1 MVRGW
6 SGVTI
11 LRALRVLLF
20 TGLISLVATALVT
33 RGAAPTVVV
42 VEVKGIIN
50 PVMADYVSRGIEE
63 AEEIGATACI
73 IQLDTPGGLDTAM
86 RDIVQDIVNARI
98 PVVVY
103 VSPSGARAASAGVF
117 ITVAAHVAAM
127 APNTAIGAASP
138 VSVGPEGEVE
148 MSETMQE
155 KVLNDA
161 AAYIR
166 SIAQA
171 HGRNMEWAEKAVR
184 EAVSATERE
193 ALELNVIDLVAP
205 DLASLISELDGRQA
219 TLLGGAVVTIETA
232 GAVLVRVEMSW
243 MEEFLF
249 AITDPNI
256 AYVLLGLAS
265 LGLFVEIS
273 NPGLIFPGV
282 AGGICAILA
291 FYSLGNL
298 PVNIAGILLVVGAF
312 GLFIAE
318 AFTATFGL
326 LTGGGII
333 ALVLGSLIL
342 FKGGPLFRVN
352 PWLVGVVAT
361 CLGALA
367 AFVVTRVVSV
377 HRRQPSTGWE
387 ELVGK
392 TAVVKVALAPEGTVL
407 LKGERWTAVSEEG
420 RVETGETV
428 VINRVDSLKLY
439 VTRHPK
445 EAGG

>member
-1 MVRGW
+1 MHQRTVRA
-6 SGVTI
+6 T
-11 LRALRVLLF
+11 LRAVRILLLL
-20 TGLISLVATALVT
+20 GLISLASTALVT
-33 RGAAPTVVV
+33 RAAVPTIFIL
-42 VEVKGIIN
+42 EVKGIIN
-50 PVMADYVSRGIEE
+50 PVSADYVSRGIEE
-63 AEEIGATACI
+63 AEEAGATVCI
-73 IQLDTPGGLDTAM
+73 IQMDTPGGLDTAM

-103 VSPSGARAASAGVF
+103 VSPSGARAASAGAF

-138 VSVGPEGEVE
+138 VSIGPEGEE
-148 MSETMQE
+148 QMSQTMQE

-166 SIAQA
+166 SIAEA
-171 HGRNMEWAEKAVR
+171 HGRNMDWAERAVR
-184 EAVSATERE
+184 EAVSATEQE

-205 DLASLISELDGRQA
+205 DLASLILQLDGWET
-219 TLLGGAVVTIETA
+219 TLLGGTVVTIETA
-232 GAVLVRVEMSW
+232 GAVLHHIEMSW
-243 MEEFLF
+243 MEKFLF

-256 AYVLLGLAS
+256 AFVLLGLAS

-282 AGGICAILA
+282 VGGICAILA

-298 PVNIAGILLVVGAF
+298 PVNIAGILLVVGAL

-318 AFTATFGL
+318 IFTSSFGL
-326 LTGGGII
+326 LTGGGVV

-342 FKGGPLFRVN
+342 FKGGPLFQVN
-352 PWLVGVVAT
+352 PWLIGIVAT
-361 CLGALA
+361 CIGALA
-367 AFVVTRVVSV
+367 AFVVTRVLSV

-392 TAVVKVALAPEGTVL
+392 TVVVKVALAPEGTVL
-407 LKGERWTAVSEEG
+407 YKGERWTAVSEEG
-420 RVETGETV
+420 RVKPGENV

-439 VTRHPK
+439 VTKK
-445 EAGG
+445 E

>member
-1 MVRGW
+1 M
-6 SGVTI
+6 
-11 LRALRVLLF
+11 
-20 TGLISLVATALVT
+20 VT
-33 RGAAPTVVV
+33 RAAAPTIFIL
-42 VEVKGIIN
+42 EVKGIIN
-50 PVMADYVSRGIEE
+50 PVSADYVNRGIQE
-63 AEEIGATACI
+63 AEEAGATVCI
-73 IQLDTPGGLDTAM
+73 IQMDTPGGLDTAM

-103 VSPSGARAASAGVF
+103 VSPSGARAASAGAF
-117 ITVAAHVAAM
+117 ITVAAHVAVM

-138 VSVGPEGEVE
+138 VSIGPEGEE
-148 MSETMQE
+148 QMSQTMQD

-166 SIAQA
+166 SIAEA
-171 HGRNMEWAEKAVR
+171 HGRNMDWAEQAVR
-184 EAVSATERE
+184 EAVSATEQE

-205 DLASLISELDGRQA
+205 DLASLILQLDGWET

-232 GAVLVRVEMSW
+232 GAVLHHIEMSW
-243 MEEFLF
+243 MEKFLF

-256 AYVLLGLAS
+256 AYLLLGLAS

-282 AGGICAILA
+282 VGGICAILA

-298 PVNIAGILLVVGAF
+298 PVNIAGILLVVGAL

-318 AFTATFGL
+318 VFTSSFGL
-326 LTGGGII
+326 LTGGGVI

-342 FKGGPLFRVN
+342 FKGGPLFQVN
-352 PWLVGVVAT
+352 PWLIGIVAT
-361 CLGALA
+361 CIGALA
-367 AFVVTRVVSV
+367 AFVVTRVLSV

-392 TAVVKVALAPEGTVL
+392 TVVVKVALAPEGTVL
-407 LKGERWTAVSEEG
+407 YKGERWTAVSEEG
-420 RVETGETV
+420 RVKPGENV

-439 VTRHPK
+439 VTKK
-445 EAGG
+445 E